1 MYNCLQ
7 RYCNLSEIQNKLG
20 FILISDKKK
29 EVSSVGTSLSVGVL
43 GLEPRMTGP
52 ESVVLPLHHTP
63 INPCNFHLR
72 VQRYYFFWNYQ
83 NFSEKKFTID
93 LKKTKKRDSHMEIS
107 FLRYDYSS
115 LFSASMALIF
125 SRTRFISSL
134 SFCTLRFISSIRL
147 LPFLEE
153 AFRKPRLFS

>member
-1 MYNCLQ
+1 M
-7 RYCNLSEIQNKLG
+7 
-20 FILISDKKK
+20 ILTKK
-29 EVSSVGTSLSVGVL
+29 EKGFLRGNLFLSVGVL

-63 INPCNFHLR
+63 MNPCNFHLR
-72 VQRYYFFWNYQ
+72 VQRYYFFRNYQ
-83 NFSEKKFTID
+83 NFSEKNF
-93 LKKTKKRDSHMEIS
+93 KKASKKAKKRDSHVEIS
-107 FLRYDYSS
+107 FLISDYPS

-134 SFCTLRFISSIRL
+134 SFWTLRFISSIRL
-147 LPFLEE
+147 LPFLED